1 MIFTAWCACCAMSAA
16 AQDCEISLTIAKAAQ
31 KEELPSQVQEILG
44 NRLAA
49 AVAAQGGVANSNFT
63 PFFIT
68 AKTNTLYKETL
79 SGPPV
84 STALTVQLTLYIG
97 DAVGQK
103 VFSTLT
109 VDAKGVGTNISIYQ
123 CFPCNKWQ
131 KRENARIYTRRER
144 KNYLLV

>member
-68 AKTNTLYKETL
+68 AKANTLYKETL

-109 VDAKGVGTNISIYQ
+109 VDAKGVGTNINRAYI
-123 CFPCNKWQ
+123 
-131 KRENARIYTRRER
+131 NAFRAINGKNVKMER

>member
-1 MIFTAWCACCAMSAA
+1 MKIRNMIFTAWCACCAMSAA

-68 AKTNTLYKETL
+68 AKANTLYKETDTNYKQKQKY
-79 SGPPV
+79 SK
-84 STALTVQLTLYIG
+84 SFFLTVFSLHICAHLPTPKLLCAIFNRHNLPEYTL
-97 DAVGQK
+97 
-103 VFSTLT
+103 
-109 VDAKGVGTNISIYQ
+109 
-123 CFPCNKWQ
+123 
-131 KRENARIYTRRER
+131 
-144 KNYLLV
+144 